1 MAGAWI
7 NERAAV
13 PRVQAPATKKNNLIK
28 TQEMKRR
35 AERAFAAKPLGE
47 SPLSVAW
54 RRYHLTLCFFSIGLF
69 FFVSA

>member
-7 NERAAV
+7 NERAAA
-13 PRVQAPATKKNNLIK
+13 PRVQAPATKENNLIK

-47 SPLSVAW
+47 LPKSQHYAFFYFT
-54 RRYHLTLCFFSIGLF
+54 RNLCPQMW
-69 FFVSA
+69 VYVV